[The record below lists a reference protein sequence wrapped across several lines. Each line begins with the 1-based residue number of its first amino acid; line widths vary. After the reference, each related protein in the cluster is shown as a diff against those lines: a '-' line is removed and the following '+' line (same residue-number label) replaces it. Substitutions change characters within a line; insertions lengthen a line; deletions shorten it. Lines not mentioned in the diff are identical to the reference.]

1 MLKNLRHFEI
11 IEITANNL
19 FNMKTIYL
27 MRLIID
33 EKNALHGTNHRLEMA
48 KKKKKKEL
56 ANWRI

>member
-33 EKNALHGTNHRLEMA
+33 EKNALDGTNHRLEMA
-48 KKKKKKEL
+48 KKKKKEL